1 VQKETYICKYKIQNV
16 NLFVDFWTIIA
27 SNAFLFNVVIY
38 IYIYIVIITDDRAK
52 ASDSLKVTF
61 RW

>member
-1 VQKETYICKYKIQNV
+1 MQKETYICKYKIQNV

-38 IYIYIVIITDDRAK
+38 ILYIVIIIDDRAK
-52 ASDSLKVTF
+52 ALDSLKVTF
-61 RW
+61 R